1 MFKPKI
7 KIKQNSV
14 KIKNIKNSIQFIFRK
29 RVLDI

>member
-7 KIKQNSV
+7 KMKQNSV